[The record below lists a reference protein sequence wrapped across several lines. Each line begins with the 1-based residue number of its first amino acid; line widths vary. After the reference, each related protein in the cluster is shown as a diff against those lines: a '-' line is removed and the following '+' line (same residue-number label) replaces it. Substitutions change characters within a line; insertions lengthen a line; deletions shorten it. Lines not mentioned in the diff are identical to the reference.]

1 MGVETAEQSL
11 VLRPAAVLEY
21 RSAIRV
27 LGELERLDVSRGGVW
42 NATSSLWQRFD
53 QPWNGPGGSRGDAEL
68 LGSIGVMYDAPSR
81 HQITVYRVTLTA
93 AGAHHGWTIDAICD
107 DALAWGGLTL
117 RSCPRAELR
126 VPPGVDPFT
135 RSEELL
141 SKHRA
146 ERDHRS
152 RERTRD

>member
-11 VLRPAAVLEY
+11 VLRPAAVLDY
-21 RSAIRV
+21 RSAVRV
-27 LGELERLDVSRGGVW
+27 LSELERLDVALGGVW

-68 LGSIGVMYDAPSR
+68 LGSIGVMYDAPAR

-93 AGAHHGWTIDAICD
+93 AGASKGWTIDAVCD

-117 RSCPRAELR
+117 RTCPRAELR
-126 VPPGVDPFT
+126 VPPGDDPFK
-135 RSEELL
+135 REPGL
-141 SKHRA
+141 
-146 ERDHRS
+146 RS
-152 RERTRD
+152 RPRA